1 MKRKFLMSLAVLG
14 CVGSLH
20 AQNEVLIEDFDREVA
35 VKQST
40 AEHLDELVV
49 TISIKTKETLAEGNR
64 ALKSLQSNLDFINK
78 VATSEEFRNCVVAKE
93 YKKEVLAKEQTAS
106 RMLQEKKI
114 THEQYEKY
122 EEEQQNTLENL
133 NSKISKFCKEG
144 E

>member
-1 MKRKFLMSLAVLG
+1 MKRKILMSLAVLG

-20 AQNEVLIEDFDREVA
+20 AQNEVSIEDFDREVA

-122 EEEQQNTLENL
+122 EEEQQSTLENL

>member
-1 MKRKFLMSLAVLG
+1 MRHKTLLGLVFLGYVSL
-14 CVGSLH
+14 LH
-20 AQNEVLIEDFDREVA
+20 AQNEVSIEDFDREVSIKESNA
-35 VKQST
+35 K
-40 AEHLDELVV
+40 HLNELVV

-64 ALKSLQSNLDFINK
+64 ALKLLQSNLDFINK

-93 YKKEVLAKEQTAS
+93 YKKEVLAKEQIAS